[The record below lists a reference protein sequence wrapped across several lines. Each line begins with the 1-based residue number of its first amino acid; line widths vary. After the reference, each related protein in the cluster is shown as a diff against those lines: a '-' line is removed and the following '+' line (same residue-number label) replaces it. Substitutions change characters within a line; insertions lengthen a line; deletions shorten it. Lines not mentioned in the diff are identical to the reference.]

1 MHLSLIPILLLLTIP
16 AHADIL
22 QGKVVSIA
30 DGDTLTLLADRQQH
44 RIRLAGIDAPEKAQ
58 PFGNRS
64 RQHLG
69 ELTFQKMVV
78 ADCPKV
84 DRWGRLVCKVTAD
97 DQDVVRLHH
106 SAGGFSLYIRHSA
119 LSIITGP
126 LSSRSGPV
134 SQSRSHCGSLVL

>member
-1 MHLSLIPILLLLTIP
+1 M
-16 AHADIL
+16 
-22 QGKVVSIA
+22 
-30 DGDTLTLLADRQQH
+30 DRQQH
-44 RIRLAGIDAPEKAQ
+44 KIRLAGIDAPEKAQ

-97 DQDVVRLHH
+97 DQDVGLQQVAMGMAWWFRRYSGEQSPADRAAHEK
-106 SAGGFSLYIRHSA
+106 AEDAARTA
-119 LSIITGP
+119 RTG
-126 LSSRSGPV
+126 LWSDADPV
-134 SQSRSHCGSLVL
+134 PPWEWRKKK